1 MKNCILFIFVLFIVY
16 CSQNSLEVPQ
26 TSEESLNKID
36 RKSSIDKSKGNYLE
50 VAGNKEFVSNIYFE
64 FDKYSLDEN
73 GLKLIKSNAL
83 KLLKLKSNI
92 KIKLEGNSDEFGTDE
107 YNYALALKRAKSV
120 KDILVKNGI
129 KASSITIFSYGE
141 INHVCK
147 DKTKACWSKNRRVEH
162 KLIP

>member
-1 MKNCILFIFVLFIVY
+1 LFIFVLFIVS

-141 INHVCK
+141 INPVCK
-147 DKTKACWSKNRRVEH
+147 DKTKGCWSKNRRVEH